1 MLVVKVPIP
10 FPYESEKA
18 IHWDYNCN
26 YTHQTTVND
35 LTGVGGITRS
45 ERCYAPG
52 LVEKVTLEKFMV
64 PTSKEQSSKEKE
76 QSFMEKKDKKTFE
89 SMSKSVTEKEACEF
103 LKFINHSEYN
113 VIE

>member
-1 MLVVKVPIP
+1 MLEALLGADVVMPQVWQK
-10 FPYESEKA
+10 
-18 IHWDYNCN
+18 
-26 YTHQTTVND
+26 
-35 LTGVGGITRS
+35 RS
-45 ERCYAPG
+45 H
-52 LVEKVTLEKFMV
+52 LKKKLV
-64 PTSKEQSSKEKE
+64 PTSEEQSSKEKE